1 MLNSL
6 DPTQIVALAAAL
18 GWASG
23 IRLYLVLFLV
33 GFADRLGWFTM
44 PEGLHLLSHP
54 LVLAASGLMVIVEF
68 FADKVPW
75 VDSIW
80 DTVHTF
86 IRVPAGA
93 LLAASAIGLLDTHGG
108 NAGGSVGTLI
118 AAILG
123 GTLAAGA
130 HLTKS
135 STRALANTSPEPFSN
150 LGLSLAEDLL
160 VPGGLALA
168 VMHPW
173 VFLVLLVAM
182 VALGAWLVPKIWRFL
197 RRVVGHT
204 PSVAAQPAR

>member
-23 IRLYLVLFLV
+23 IRLYLVLFAVGLV
-33 GFADRLGWFTM
+33 DRLGWVAM

-93 LLAASAIGLLDTHGG
+93 LLAASAIGALDVHGG
-108 NAGGSVGTLI
+108 AVGTLV

-123 GTLAAGA
+123 GSLAAGA

-135 STRALANTSPEPFSN
+135 SARALANTSPEPFSN
-150 LGLSLAEDLL
+150 LGLSLGEDLI

-168 VMHPW
+168 LLHPY
-173 VFLVLLVAM
+173 VFFALLLVM
-182 VALGAWLVPKIWRFL
+182 VVVGAWLVPKIWRFI
-197 RRVVGHT
+197 RRLMGHT
-204 PSVAAQPAR
+204 PQTVPQSSR

>member
-6 DPTQIVALAAAL
+6 DPTQVVALAAAL

-23 IRLYLVLFLV
+23 IRLYLVLFIVGLV
-33 GFADRLGWFTM
+33 DRTGWIAM
-44 PEGLHLLSHP
+44 PEGLHPLSHP
-54 LVLAASGLMVIVEF
+54 LVLAASGLMVLVEF
-68 FADKVPW
+68 FADKIPW

-93 LLAASAIGLLDTHGG
+93 LLAASAIGALDAHGG
-108 NAGGSVGTLI
+108 TAGTLV

-123 GTLAAGA
+123 GSLAAGA

-150 LGLSLAEDLL
+150 IGLSLGEDLL

-168 VMHPW
+168 VLHPY
-173 VFLVLLVAM
+173 VFFALLVAM
-182 VALGAWLVPKIWRFL
+182 LALAAWLVPKIWRFI
-197 RRVVGHT
+197 RRLIGHT
-204 PSVAAQPAR
+204 TQPVHQSPS

>member
-1 MLNSL
+1 MNSL

-33 GFADRLGWFTM
+33 GFVDRMGWVPM
-44 PEGLHLLSHP
+44 PDGLHALAHP

-93 LLAASAIGLLDTHGG
+93 LLTASAIGALDGHGG
-108 NAGGSVGTLI
+108 TIGTLV

-123 GTLAAGA
+123 GSLAAGA

-135 STRALANTSPEPFSN
+135 SARALANTSPEPFSN
-150 LGLSLAEDLL
+150 VGLSLGEDLI

-168 VMHPW
+168 VLHPY
-173 VFLVLLVAM
+173 VFVVLLLAS
-182 VALGAWLVPKIWRFL
+182 VALAAWLVPKIWRFI
-197 RRVVGHT
+197 RRLIGHSPRT
-204 PSVAAQPAR
+204 AHPSPR

>member
-1 MLNSL
+1 MTSL
-6 DPTQIVALAAAL
+6 DPIQIVALAAAL

-23 IRLYLVLFLV
+23 IRLYLVLFTV
-33 GFADRLGWFTM
+33 GFVDRMGWVAM
-44 PEGLHLLSHP
+44 PDGLHLLSNP

-93 LLAASAIGLLDTHGG
+93 LLAASAIGALDGHGG
-108 NAGGSVGTLI
+108 AVGTLV

-150 LGLSLAEDLL
+150 IGLSLGEDVM

-168 VMHPW
+168 LLHPF
-173 VFLVLLVAM
+173 VFLVILL
-182 VALGAWLVPKIWRFL
+182 LGVILAAWLVPKIWRFI
-197 RRVVGHT
+197 RRLIGHSPRPVQ
-204 PSVAAQPAR
+204 PSPR

>member
-1 MLNSL
+1 MLNTL

-23 IRLYLVLFLV
+23 IRLYLVLFIV
-33 GFADRLGWFTM
+33 GIVDRAGWVAM
-44 PEGLHLLSHP
+44 PEGLHALSSP
-54 LVLAASGLMVIVEF
+54 WVLTASGLMVVVEF
-68 FADKVPW
+68 FADKIPW

-93 LLAASAIGLLDTHGG
+93 LLAASAIGALDSHGG
-108 NAGGSVGTLI
+108 AVGSLV

-123 GTLAAGA
+123 GSLAAGA

-150 LGLSLAEDLL
+150 VGLSLGEDLL

-168 VMHPW
+168 ALHPY
-173 VFLVLLVAM
+173 VFFGFLAATA
-182 VALGAWLVPKIWRFL
+182 ALAAWLVPKIWRFI
-197 RRVVGHT
+197 RRLVGPPAT
-204 PSVAAQPAR
+204 TAVTSVR

>member
-1 MLNSL
+1 MSNL

-33 GFADRLGWFTM
+33 GMVDRLGWVAM
-44 PEGLHLLSHP
+44 PEGLHTLSHP
-54 LVLAASGLMVIVEF
+54 LVLAASGFMVIVEF

-93 LLAASAIGLLDTHGG
+93 LLAASAIGALDSHGG
-108 NAGGSVGTLI
+108 AVGTLI

-123 GTLAAGA
+123 GSLAAGA

-150 LGLSLAEDLL
+150 IGLSLGEDVL

-168 VMHPW
+168 LLHPFVFMMLLLISVAIAAW
-173 VFLVLLVAM
+173 V
-182 VALGAWLVPKIWRFL
+182 VPKIWRFI
-197 RRVVGHT
+197 RRLIGHA
-204 PSVAAQPAR
+204 PQPATQTIR

>member
-1 MLNSL
+1 MLNPL

-23 IRLYLVLFLV
+23 IRLYLVLFVVGLV
-33 GFADRLGWFTM
+33 DRLGWVAM
-44 PEGLHLLSHP
+44 PEGLHLLAHP
-54 LVLAASGLMVIVEF
+54 LVLAASGFMVFVEF
-68 FADKVPW
+68 FADKIPW

-93 LLAASAIGLLDTHGG
+93 LLAASAIGALDSHGG
-108 NAGGSVGTLI
+108 AVGTLI

-123 GTLAAGA
+123 GSLAAGA

-135 STRALANTSPEPFSN
+135 SARALANTSPEPFSN
-150 LGLSLAEDLL
+150 IGLSLGEDLM

-168 VMHPW
+168 LLHPY
-173 VFLVLLVAM
+173 VFFALLLAM
-182 VALGAWLVPKIWRFL
+182 VAIGAWLVPKIWRFI
-197 RRVVGHT
+197 RRLVGQT
-204 PSVAAQPAR
+204 PQTVPQSSR

>member
-1 MLNSL
+1 MPASL
-6 DPTQIVALAAAL
+6 DPTQLVALAAAL

-33 GFADRLGWFTM
+33 GMVDRLGWIAM
-44 PEGLHLLSHP
+44 PEGLHALSHP
-54 LVLAASGLMVIVEF
+54 LVLAASGLMLVVEF

-75 VDSIW
+75 VDSLW

-93 LLAASAIGLLDTHGG
+93 LLAASAIGALDTHGG
-108 NAGGSVGTLI
+108 SAGTLV

-123 GTLAAGA
+123 GSLAAGA

-150 LGLSLAEDLL
+150 LGLSLGEDLV

-168 VMHPW
+168 LFHPW
-173 VFLVLLVAM
+173 VFVVLLVVFIA
-182 VALGAWLVPKIWRFL
+182 VAAWVVPKIWRFL
-197 RRVVGHT
+197 RRLVGPVRPT
-204 PSVAAQPAR
+204 PRHRLSQSAR

>member
-1 MLNSL
+1 MMNL

-33 GFADRLGWFTM
+33 GFVDRMGWVAM
-44 PEGLHLLSHP
+44 PHGLHLLSHP

-93 LLAASAIGLLDTHGG
+93 MLAASAIGALDPHGG
-108 NAGGSVGTLI
+108 TI
-118 AAILG
+118 
-123 GTLAAGA
+123 GA
-130 HLTKS
+130 LVTKS

-150 LGLSLAEDLL
+150 IGLSLGEDLI

-168 VMHPW
+168 LLHPI
-173 VFLVLLVAM
+173 VFVVLLAVM
-182 VALGAWLVPKIWRFL
+182 LALGIWLVPKIWRFL
-197 RRVVGHT
+197 KRLVGYT
-204 PSVAAQPAR
+204 PSHPAMKARNRGSVTAVTAAPAPR